1 MAITRW
7 QPVRPTLS
15 MRDAMNQLFDES
27 LWWPTRSL
35 GNGNGTG
42 YGYGFQAPMDVYAE
56 GEGYVVEVSLPGVT
70 PDQIDVQMIGNTL
83 TIGGEAKV
91 EAPEGRQ
98 FLVRQRQGGRFQT
111 SVTLPDAGDAAQ
123 VKATFEHGVLRL
135 EVPKSEAAKPKRIEL
150 NAGK

>member
-7 QPVRPTLS
+7 QPTRPVLS
-15 MRDAMNQLFDES
+15 LRDAMNQLFDES
-27 LWWPTRSL
+27 MWWPTGSF
-35 GNGNGTG
+35 GSGG
-42 YGYGFQAPMDVYAE
+42 GFGFSAPMDVYAE
-56 GEGYVVEVSLPGVT
+56 GESYIVEVALPGVS
-70 PDQIDVQMIGNTL
+70 PDQIDVQMVGNTL
-83 TIGGEAKV
+83 TISGEAKI

-123 VKATFEHGVLRL
+123 VKATFEQGVLRL
-135 EVPKSEAAKPKRIEL
+135 EVPKSETAKPKRIAL